1 MRTLH
6 ARLRSETRP
15 WHDWLQAGL
24 DLPGRFGSTT
34 EYRGLLAEFF
44 GFYRPLETAL
54 ASASWEGVGAL
65 FAPRRKTPLLQAD
78 LRALGLSDPEIARL
92 PLCSW
97 TPRPA
102 DRAGV
107 FGCLYVLE
115 GATLGGRVV
124 RRYVLERLGYQAEAA
139 TMFFTSYGAQVGPM
153 WQSFLDRMEVECR
166 NDPDVVIRMAIATFE
181 SMSNWLFRERDP
193 IEATQMAAPIP
204 PSRAS

>member
-15 WHDWLQAGL
+15 WHDRLEAGL

-34 EYRGLLAEFF
+34 EYRGLLADFF
-44 GFYRPLETAL
+44 GFYRPLEATL
-54 ASASWEGVGAL
+54 ASASWEGVDAL
-65 FAPRRKTPLLQAD
+65 FASRRKVPLLQAD

-124 RRYVLERLGYQAEAA
+124 RRHVLERLGDQAESAI
-139 TMFFTSYGAQVGPM
+139 MFFTSYGVQVGPM

-166 NDPDVVIRMAIATFE
+166 NDADAVVRMAIATFE
-181 SMSNWLFRERDP
+181 NMGSWLFREQHAIETTRMADP
-193 IEATQMAAPIP
+193 NP
-204 PSRAS
+204 PQRAS